1 VYSYKTSGSIVV
13 VALDPREVFANLVEK
28 EKLKGHHS
36 AEGQAIR
43 TFSRALTGWAAGNLS
58 VLDVLVVCEQGM
70 EDWLKE
76 RLGVKPWSSRGLAE
90 LLAKAIEKKLVTQL
104 DAVRLQKMH
113 LARVRLDDQGG
124 GGAALDAE
132 SALQLCISVVE
143 RHW

>member
-1 VYSYKTSGSIVV
+1 M
-13 VALDPREVFANLVEK
+13 ALDVRETFANLAEK

-36 AEGQAIR
+36 PEGQAIR

-70 EDWLKE
+70 EDWLKA
-76 RLGVKPWSSRGLAE
+76 RLKIKPWSSRGLPE
-90 LLAKAIEKKLVTQL
+90 LLAKAIERQLVTQL

-113 LARVRLDDQGG
+113 LARVRLDDNEGG
-124 GGAALDAE
+124 GTAQEAENALE
-132 SALQLCISVVE
+132 LCIKVVE